1 MPAINLVLDAAR
13 ALIELGPSLA
23 VNVVLTFLA
32 TAVVTWA
39 GYQVWQIAGSM
50 SPHPR
55 VEESRHPA
63 DVILMSYMWG
73 ALYALLL
80 MYSLGAAGLYVQ
92 PILWIGILLPILA
105 HGRKSFVLPVSM
117 GKPGW
122 RLLPFIV
129 LSAGPLLISLT
140 CPVPSWMDVL
150 EGNIAPIQRL
160 VTFATFDPATALPSA
175 LYPVNRATPLYS
187 GFYGLLARLTGL
199 DAYEV
204 LAAALVPTLLITLL
218 AAYRLGQ
225 ALSPGHRDAGWL
237 AAASWVLTYQY
248 LHVQGS
254 RSTVWQMTFALIA
267 LARAVE
273 LYRRPGN
280 LRIALE
286 CAVAAAAGV
295 LAHPFEG
302 MFTVLAVLLIAATA
316 WWSDSFRNTRNYL
329 VATGAGVAA
338 GAPLLWT
345 WWPGDRVA
353 LTAGLLLLASI
364 PLILRQGRIVDGTS
378 ELGERKFRWR
388 GIFFALPALAAV
400 ASLAL
405 EWDFFAWGRQSFLVQ
420 QLVGFPVPAGLTL
433 ALIILS
439 VRRASAPALFG
450 GAAILAASLPLW
462 LIPYLDLHPVT
473 TASFRFEFPLK
484 GMDFWLSPLLAIC
497 ASALMTRLW
506 ADAPRRRLARA
517 YVLAVL
523 ILPTSAAL
531 RQDQQHSAGGLYAMT
546 KWQLQL
552 AARGYW
558 RGWGDPRRIVSA
570 EDRELFAKLRS
581 MVDDGTIGAGDRIDH
596 VAQRSNLMATP
607 FPAFTGISQ
616 NLYLPAVDTADVHT
630 HDGRLYD
637 IDEASPEG
645 RLILVEKSMLPA
657 YPVDPAW
664 ILYENERVV
673 LARRPT
679 ASPPS

>member
-13 ALIELGPSLA
+13 ALIELGPSLV
-23 VNVVLTFLA
+23 VNVLLVFLA
-32 TAVVTWA
+32 TTVVTWS
-39 GYQVWQIAGSM
+39 GYQVWQIAGAV

-73 ALYALLL
+73 ALFALLL
-80 MYSLGAAGLYVQ
+80 MYVLGVTGYYSR
-92 PILWIGILLPILA
+92 PFLWLGILLPVFLR
-105 HGRKSFVLPVSM
+105 GRKSFTLPIAM

-122 RLLPFIV
+122 RILPFVV

-150 EGNIAPIQRL
+150 EGNIAPVQRL
-160 VTFATFDPATALPSA
+160 VTFASFDPASALPSA
-175 LYPVNRATPLYS
+175 LYPVNRATPLYTA
-187 GFYGLLARLTGL
+187 FYGLLARLTGL

-204 LAAALVPTLLITLL
+204 LAAALVPMLLITLL

-248 LHVQGS
+248 LHLQGS

-286 CAVAAAAGV
+286 CAAAAAAGV

-302 MFTVLAVLLIAATA
+302 MFSVLAVLFIAATA

-329 VATGAGVAA
+329 VAIGVGVAA

-345 WWPGDRVA
+345 WWPRSSVA
-353 LTAGLLLLASI
+353 LAMGLLLLASI
-364 PLILRQGRIVDGTS
+364 PLMLMQGRIVAGASDLSDRTF
-378 ELGERKFRWR
+378 KWR
-388 GIFFALPALAAV
+388 RILAAVPALAAIS
-400 ASLAL
+400 ALAL
-405 EWDFFAWGRQSFLVQ
+405 EWDFFAWGRQSFLIQ

-433 ALIILS
+433 ALIIIS
-439 VRRASAPALFG
+439 IRRPSAPALFG

-462 LIPYLDLHPVT
+462 LIPSFELHPVT

-484 GMDFWLSPLLAIC
+484 GMDFWLSPLLAVC

-506 ADAPRRRLARA
+506 SDAPRRKLARA
-517 YVLAVL
+517 YVIAVL
-523 ILPTSAAL
+523 VLPTSVLL
-531 RQDQQHSAGGLYAMT
+531 RQDVQHSAGGLYAMT
-546 KWQLQL
+546 KWQLHL

-558 RGWGDPRRIVSA
+558 RGWGDSRRIVTS
-570 EDRELFAKLRS
+570 EDRELFATLRS
-581 MVDDGTIGAGDRIDH
+581 MVADGTIGPDDHIDH
-596 VAQRSNLMATP
+596 VAQRSNLFATP
-607 FPAFTGISQ
+607 FPAFTGITQ

-637 IDEASPEG
+637 IDTVSPG
-645 RLILVEKSMLPA
+645 GPWILVEKSMLAA
-657 YPVDPAW
+657 YPVDPSL
-664 ILYENERVV
+664 IHYENGRVV

-679 ASPPS
+679 ALPPS

>member
-13 ALIELGPSLA
+13 ALIEFGPSLA
-23 VNVVLTFLA
+23 VNVLLVFLA
-32 TAVVTWA
+32 TTGVTWV
-39 GYQVWQIAGSM
+39 GYQVWQIAGSV

-55 VEESRHPA
+55 VEETRHPA
-63 DVILMSYMWG
+63 DVLLMSYTWG

-80 MYSLGAAGLYVQ
+80 MYCLGSAGLFSQ
-92 PILWIGILLPILA
+92 PILWIGILFPVIARGRKAFALPI
-105 HGRKSFVLPVSM
+105 SI

-122 RLLPFIV
+122 KVLPFIV

-160 VTFATFDPATALPSA
+160 VTFANFDPASALPSA
-175 LYPVNRATPLYS
+175 LYPVNRATPLYT

-204 LAAALVPTLLITLL
+204 LAAALVPTLLMTLL

-225 ALSPGHRDAGWL
+225 ALSPHHRDAGWL
-237 AAASWVLTYQY
+237 AAAAWVLTYQY

-267 LARAVE
+267 LARAVG
-273 LYRRPGN
+273 LYRKPGN

-302 MFTVLAVLLIAATA
+302 MFTILAVLFIAVTA

-329 VATGAGVAA
+329 VATAAGVAA

-345 WWPGDRVA
+345 WWPGNNVA
-353 LTAGLLLLASI
+353 LVAGLLLLSLI
-364 PLILRQGRIVDGTS
+364 PIIVRQGRTVDGGS
-378 ELGERKFRWR
+378 ELNDRQFRWR
-388 GIFFALPALAAV
+388 GILVALPALVALSAV
-400 ASLAL
+400 AL
-405 EWDFFAWGRQSFLVQ
+405 EWDFFAWGRQSFLIQ
-420 QLVGFPVPAGLTL
+420 QMIGFPVPTGLTL
-433 ALIILS
+433 ALILLAAH
-439 VRRASAPALFG
+439 RASAPALFG

-462 LIPYLDLHPVT
+462 VIPYLDLHPVT
-473 TASFRFEFPLK
+473 IASFRFEFPLK
-484 GMDFWLSPLLAIC
+484 GMDFWLSPLLAVC
-497 ASALMTRLW
+497 ASTLMVRLW
-506 ADAPRRRLARA
+506 ADARRQTLARA

-523 ILPTSAAL
+523 ILPTSALL
-531 RQDQQHSAGGLYAMT
+531 RQDAQHSAGGMYAMT

-552 AARGYW
+552 AGRGYW
-558 RGWGDPRRIVSA
+558 RGWGDARRIVSA
-570 EDRELFAKLRS
+570 EDREFFAKLRS
-581 MVDDGTIGAGDRIDH
+581 MVNDGTIGPDDSIDH
-596 VAQRSNLMATP
+596 VAAHSNLTATP
-607 FPAFTGISQ
+607 FPVFTGISQ

-630 HDGRLYD
+630 RDGRLYD
-637 IDEASPEG
+637 IDEVSPQN
-645 RLILVEKSMLPA
+645 RWILVEKSMLTA
-657 YPVDPAW
+657 FPVDRSW
-664 ILYENERVV
+664 IVYENDRVL

>member
-1 MPAINLVLDAAR
+1 MPAINLVRDAAR
-13 ALIELGPSLA
+13 AMIELGPSLA
-23 VNVVLTFLA
+23 VNVLLVFLA

-39 GYQVWQIAGSM
+39 GYQVWQIAGSV

-63 DVILMSYMWG
+63 DVLLMSYMWG
-73 ALYALLL
+73 ALYSLLL
-80 MYSLGAAGLYVQ
+80 MYCLGATGFYSQ
-92 PILWIGILLPILA
+92 PMLWIGVFLPILA
-105 HGRKSFVLPVSM
+105 RGRKSFVLPISM
-117 GKPGW
+117 RKPGW
-122 RLLPFIV
+122 RALPFFV
-129 LSAGPLLISLT
+129 LTAGPLLISLT

-160 VTFATFDPATALPSA
+160 VTFSTFDPASALPSA
-175 LYPVNRATPLYS
+175 LYPVNRATPLYT
-187 GFYGLLARLTGL
+187 GFFGLLARLTDL

-204 LAAALVPTLLITLL
+204 LAAALVPTLLMTLL

-225 ALSPGHRDAGWL
+225 VLSPQHRDAGWL

-302 MFTVLAVLLIAATA
+302 MFTVLAVLLIAVTV

-329 VATGAGVAA
+329 VAIGAGVAA

-345 WWPGDRVA
+345 WWPRNNVA
-353 LTAGLLLLASI
+353 LVTGLLLLALI
-364 PLILRQGRIVDGTS
+364 PLILRQGRIVDGASDLS
-378 ELGERKFRWR
+378 ERTFKWR
-388 GIFFALPALAAV
+388 GIFVALPAFAA
-400 ASLAL
+400 ASALAL
-405 EWDFFAWGRQSFLVQ
+405 EWDFFAWGRQSFLIQ

-433 ALIILS
+433 ALIVLS
-439 VRRASAPALFG
+439 IRKASAPALFA

-462 LIPYLDLHPVT
+462 LIPYLELHPVT
-473 TASFRFEFPLK
+473 IASFRFEFPLK
-484 GMDFWLSPLLAIC
+484 GMDFWLSPLLAVS
-497 ASALMTRLW
+497 ASALMVRLW

-523 ILPTSAAL
+523 ILPTSALL
-531 RQDQQHSAGGLYAMT
+531 RQDPQHSAGGLYAMT

-570 EDRELFAKLRS
+570 EDRELFTKLRS
-581 MVDDGTIGAGDRIDH
+581 MVNDGTIGPDDYIDH
-596 VAQRSNLMATP
+596 VAPRSNLMATP

-637 IDEASPEG
+637 IDEVSPQG
-645 RLILVEKSMLPA
+645 RLILVEKSMLSA
-657 YPVDPAW
+657 YPVDPSW
-664 ILYENERVV
+664 ILYENDRVL